1 MDEPQ
6 TPRFPVQIPVT
17 YSSND
22 CSGGG
27 LISHLS
33 TDGCTVESE
42 EPLAQGMTLVL
53 RLHLSEHESPVKV
66 DLAVVRGTSGLES
79 DLEFIR
85 IPVQDQVRLRAFV
98 QSLETES
105 NS

>member
-1 MDEPQ
+1 MDNPQ

-17 YSSND
+17 YSTYD
-22 CSGGG
+22 RSGGG

-33 TDGCTVESE
+33 TDGGTVESE

-53 RLHLSEHESPVKV
+53 RLQLSEHESPVKV

-85 IPVQDQVRLRAFV
+85 IPVQDKDRLRAFV